1 MSLEQMM
8 WRVIAPALRSAAE
21 IVAIDDVLHRR
32 VAEGKSPQTL
42 IFYHWKPSVSIGKP
56 QALSDLNL
64 EACKVYGLE
73 IVRTPGGGRAV
84 LHLGTKD
91 ISYSVIGPSNG
102 LNHVQV
108 YERFCGR
115 IAQAIQ
121 YLGIPVTIDNKNDF
135 YVNGRKVSG
144 NALRIDDGV
153 ITQHGI
159 ILCEP
164 HDPEMMLAI
173 MNPTLYG
180 KQDLPELQGRLTS
193 LKEVAPQITTSDL
206 VGALQEKLTEGRYQI
221 GKLTAE
227 EQREIVAETVRYQD
241 PNWFPGKSIRGLCWL
256 SKGEERG
263 SLRGR

>member
-1 MSLEQMM
+1 MSLEQTV
-8 WRVIAPALRSAAE
+8 WRIITPEVKPAAE
-21 IVAIDDVLHRR
+21 IVATDDVIHRR
-32 VAEGKSPQTL
+32 VSEGKSPPTVV
-42 IFYHWKPSVSIGKP
+42 FYHWKPSVSIGKP
-56 QALSDLNL
+56 QAISDLNL
-64 EACKVYGLE
+64 DACREYGLD

-115 IAQAIQ
+115 IAEAIQ

-135 YVNGRKVSG
+135 YVNGGKISG
-144 NALRIDDGV
+144 NALRINEGV

-173 MNPTLYG
+173 MNPALYG
-180 KQDLPELQGRLTS
+180 KQDLSELRGRLTS
-193 LKEVAPQITTSDL
+193 LKEVAPHIAIGDL
-206 VGALQEKLTEGRYQI
+206 VGALQEKLTEGRYQA

-227 EQREIVAETVRYQD
+227 EQREIVAETARYQD
-241 PNWFPGKSIRGLCWL
+241 PNWFPGNSIRGLCWL

-263 SLRGR
+263 SLRGN